1 MLFFSPAVISV
12 SVVCVVS
19 LCDTYRACFLLG
31 SNLKVNQLK
40 SWSSAHRK
48 SLKLCDWMVVS
59 EMHLGRRSWI
69 LQYQALCSFDVLSKN
84 PVFSVNL
91 LFWCFSSRTESPPPF
106 IRTWTGLFNE
116 LNGMEWTW
124 VLSGWWNRVS
134 VTLCSLVVG
143 MISVC
148 PSREAAGL
156 TWLSDSRLL
165 SVWCLVSRGSCPQPC
180 SSTCSPSRVN
190 DLWNDSPSARK
201 EQAKDL
207 QTAPTHRI
215 SFTDDLF
222 YMYWRISVIFP
233 FSMRGSSKRDPAGW
247 QTSWL
252 KLVSVERLL
261 YFW

>member
-1 MLFFSPAVISV
+1 MFFSPAVISV

-19 LCDTYRACFLLG
+19 LCDSYRACFLLG

-40 SWSSAHRK
+40 SWSSAHL

-69 LQYQALCSFDVLSKN
+69 LQYQAPCSFDVLSKN
-84 PVFSVNL
+84 LVFSVHL
-91 LFWCFSSRTESPPPF
+91 LFWWFSSRTESPPPF

-143 MISVC
+143 MISVLPAEKLQDWRDSQIHGC
-148 PSREAAGL
+148 NLFGVLSAVARVHSAAPPPAAHRGL
-156 TWLSDSRLL
+156 MTYETTRHQPGKNKLKIYRRHRHIG
-165 SVWCLVSRGSCPQPC
+165 SVS
-180 SSTCSPSRVN
+180 
-190 DLWNDSPSARK
+190 
-201 EQAKDL
+201 
-207 QTAPTHRI
+207 QTI
-215 SFTDDLF
+215 F